1 MNIIIYT
8 LIVALAI
15 GFALGVLLGLFK
27 KIFYVKVDPK
37 IQEVR
42 DVLSGANCGGCGY
55 VPSLP
60 PSDNKIPDS
69 MSDAPGISLF

>member
-1 MNIIIYT
+1 MNLIIYT

-55 VPSLP
+55 AGC
-60 PSDNKIPDS
+60 
-69 MSDAPGISLF
+69 DAFAEALVNGEAPAEETIEE

>member
-42 DVLSGANCGGCGY
+42 DVLYTDAINTAIISKYG
-55 VPSLP
+55 
-60 PSDNKIPDS
+60 KRE
-69 MSDAPGISLF
+69 SDATSSSRYLPIAIP